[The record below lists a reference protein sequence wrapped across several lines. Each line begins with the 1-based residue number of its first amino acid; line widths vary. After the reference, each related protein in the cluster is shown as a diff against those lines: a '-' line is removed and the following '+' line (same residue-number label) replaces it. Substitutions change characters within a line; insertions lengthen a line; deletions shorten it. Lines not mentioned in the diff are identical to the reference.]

1 MRIGLIDVDGHNF
14 PNLPLMKLSAYHKKK
29 GDSVEWYQPLF
40 HGCQEPFDVVYVS
53 KVFSDEYTNEY
64 PYFINSKKVI
74 KGGTGYFINV
84 VDGKEVF
91 NKKEHFDLPNE
102 IEHIYPD
109 YSLYPKQTKNTAYG
123 FLTRGCCNNCS
134 FCIVSKKEGT
144 CSHKVADLSEWWYGQ
159 RNIVLLDPNI
169 LASKDH
175 MELLRQLDD
184 SHAKVDFSQ
193 GVDARFVNEENLEL
207 IKRINVSMIH
217 FAFDFMKFEKQIV
230 NGLSLARKKL
240 DVNERNA
247 IVYILTNYDTTIK
260 EDLKRVEMVRNLG
273 FTPDIRI
280 YRKESLPKPHV
291 LRDVQRWCNNRF
303 VLRRCEFMDYVPR
316 TDGKT
321 IRDLYFK

>member
-1 MRIGLIDVDGHNF
+1 MLICLSGGDGQ
-14 PNLPLMKLSAYHKKK
+14 K
-29 GDSVEWYQPLF
+29 
-40 HGCQEPFDVVYVS
+40 
-53 KVFSDEYTNEY
+53 
-64 PYFINSKKVI
+64 
-74 KGGTGYFINV
+74 
-84 VDGKEVF
+84 
-91 NKKEHFDLPNE
+91 
-102 IEHIYPD
+102 
-109 YSLYPKQTKNTAYG
+109 
-123 FLTRGCCNNCS
+123 
-134 FCIVSKKEGT
+134 
-144 CSHKVADLSEWWYGQ
+144 
-159 RNIVLLDPNI
+159 NIVLLDPNI

-175 MELLRQLDD
+175 MELLGQLVD

-230 NGLSLARKKL
+230 NGLGLARRKL
-240 DVNERNA
+240 SISERNT

-273 FTPDIRI
+273 FTPDVRI

-291 LRDVQRWCNNRF
+291 LRDLQRWCNNRF
-303 VLRRCEFMDYVPR
+303 IFRSCEFMDYVPR

>member
-1 MRIGLIDVDGHNF
+1 MRIGIIDVDGHNF
-14 PNLPLMKLSAYHKKK
+14 PSLPLMKLSAYHKKK

-40 HGCQEPFDVVYVS
+40 HGFQEPFDVVYVS
-53 KVFSDEYTNEY
+53 KVFSDEYTKDY

-84 VDGKEVF
+84 IDGVEVF
-91 NKKEHFDLPNE
+91 DKEKHFDLPNE

-109 YSLYPKQTKNTAYG
+109 YSLYQKQTKNTAYG
-123 FLTRGCCNNCS
+123 FLTRGCCNDCS
-134 FCIVSKKEGT
+134 FCIVSKKEGR
-144 CSHKVADLSEWWYGQ
+144 CSRKVADLSEWWDGQ
-159 RNIVLLDPNI
+159 KNIVLLDPNI

-175 MELLRQLDD
+175 MELLGQLAD
-184 SHAKVDFSQ
+184 SGAKVDFSQ

-230 NGLSLARKKL
+230 NGLGLARRKL
-240 DVNERNA
+240 SISERNT

-273 FTPDIRI
+273 FTPDVRI

-291 LRDVQRWCNNRF
+291 LRDLQRWCNNRF
-303 VLRRCEFMDYVPR
+303 IFRSCEFMDCVPR

>member
-1 MRIGLIDVDGHNF
+1 MRIGIIDVDGHNF
-14 PNLPLMKLSAYHKKK
+14 PSLPLMKLSAYHKKK

-40 HGCQEPFDVVYVS
+40 HGFQEPFDVVYVS
-53 KVFSDEYTNEY
+53 KVFSDEYTKDY

-84 VDGKEVF
+84 IDGVEVF
-91 NKKEHFDLPNE
+91 DKEKHFDLPNE

-109 YSLYPKQTKNTAYG
+109 YSLYQKQTKNTAYG
-123 FLTRGCCNNCS
+123 FLTRGCCNDCS
-134 FCIVSKKEGT
+134 FCIVSKKEGR
-144 CSHKVADLSEWWYGQ
+144 CSRKVADLSEWWDGQ
-159 RNIVLLDPNI
+159 KNIVLLDPNI

-175 MELLRQLDD
+175 MELPGQLAD
-184 SHAKVDFSQ
+184 SGAKVDFSQ

-230 NGLSLARKKL
+230 NGLGLARRKL
-240 DVNERNA
+240 SISERNT

-273 FTPDIRI
+273 FTPDVRI

-291 LRDVQRWCNNRF
+291 LRDLQRWCNNRF
-303 VLRRCEFMDYVPR
+303 IFRSCEFMDYVPR